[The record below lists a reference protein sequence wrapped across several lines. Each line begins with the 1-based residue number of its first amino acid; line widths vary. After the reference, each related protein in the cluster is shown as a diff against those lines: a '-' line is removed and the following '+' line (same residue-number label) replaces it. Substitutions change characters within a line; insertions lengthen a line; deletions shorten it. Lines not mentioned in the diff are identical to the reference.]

1 MHGSQIDL
9 PPEMAPKWAHFRGIF
24 SKAHPLHC
32 RGLERCSDVEK
43 ISIGLA
49 RTLVPSL

>member
-9 PPEMAPKWAHFRGIF
+9 PPGMAPKWAHFRGIF

-32 RGLERCSDVEK
+32 RGHERCSDVEK

-49 RTLVPSL
+49 RTLVPTL